1 MSGSPLLRRSIRR
14 LSVAAL
20 SAALCFPVIAV
31 RADDGRMTMAEQGR
45 EFPRGILGLF
55 DSRREPNPEES
66 RIHRLLDMPLNH
78 LGLVVEYHDIA
89 KGLPDPASLTG
100 IRGVV
105 TFFDGAVPNSRGYA
119 QWASDVLDRDI
130 RYVIMG
136 DPGLVVDD
144 GRNGIS
150 LDSLNGLLGRLG
162 LRAENRHVPDSYRVR
177 VFHKTP
183 GMTEFERPL
192 NGPLPGYDIIHA
204 IDPAV
209 KVHLTMQDG
218 DNADTRS
225 DLVTVGPRGGRIA
238 SGYGLYSDP
247 DSNRSLWWLNPFK
260 FFRAAFADGE
270 LPTPDTT
277 TIVGRRIY
285 YSHIDGDGWRDLAES
300 HEPSDDR
307 RRAAEMILAKAVKPY
322 PDLPVTVA
330 PVVADLH
337 PDWSGDERDREIA
350 REFFLLPQV
359 EAGSHTWTHP
369 FDWRFFENHD
379 GEAERA
385 YAGRPLA
392 RIERGYPASRGF
404 SKQPFSLDR
413 EIGGSVAYI
422 DSLLPPGKRTRTVQ
436 WSGDASPYEAALAAA
451 EQASVANINGP
462 ESRLDEDF
470 PSYSQVPAIGFQ
482 VGAHR
487 QIYASSGSENIYTDV
502 WSHRFF
508 GFRHLDRT
516 VGRTETPYRIKPFSI
531 HYHMYSGSKAA
542 GLNAVLANLA
552 LARASRIAPVSTSQF
567 ASIAQGFYATRL
579 YDLGGRRWR
588 IENRGNLQTV
598 RFDKA
603 TFSAVDFKRSRGVLG
618 QNHYQGS
625 LYVALDPI
633 ETAPIVALHD
643 VQDPGRE
650 ESAGQP
656 YVIDSRWLISGLLT
670 SGESWTFT
678 AQGFGAGEMVWQ
690 ASPGNYTVQVEP
702 MTADATAN
710 AGASAPT
717 PTASILA
724 AAAQAASAIVVT
736 AAETGILSFTVD
748 ADATTPVKIRIDRE
762 KGS

>member
-1 MSGSPLLRRSIRR
+1 MSDSPLLRRSLRR
-14 LSVAAL
+14 LSIAAL
-20 SAALCFPVIAV
+20 MTALCFPVIAV
-31 RADDGRMTMAEQGR
+31 RADDGRMSMAEQGR
-45 EFPRGILGLF
+45 ELPRVILGLF

-78 LGLVVEYHDIA
+78 LGLVVKYHDIT
-89 KGLPDPASLTG
+89 KGLPDPASLAG
-100 IRGVV
+100 VRGVV
-105 TFFDGAVPNSRGYA
+105 TFFDGAVPDSRTYA

-162 LRAENRHVPDSYRVR
+162 LRAESRHVPDSYRVR

-192 NGPLPGYDIIHA
+192 NGPLPGYDVIHA

-209 KVHLTMQDG
+209 NALLTLQEG
-218 DNADTRS
+218 DRADTRG
-225 DLVTVGPRGGRIA
+225 DVVTIGPRGGRVA
-238 SGYGLYSDP
+238 AGYDVHADP
-247 DSNRSLWWLNPFK
+247 DSSRTRWWLNPFEYL
-260 FFRAAFADGE
+260 RAAFADAE
-270 LPTPDTT
+270 LPAPDTT

-285 YSHIDGDGWRDLAES
+285 YSHIDGDGWRDLAETND
-300 HEPSDDR
+300 PSDDR
-307 RRAAEMILAKAVKPY
+307 RKAAEMILARALKPY

-337 PDWSGDERDREIA
+337 PDWSGDEDDREIA
-350 REFFLLPQV
+350 REFFRLPQV

-369 FDWRFFENHD
+369 YDWRFFENHD

-385 YAGRPLA
+385 YAGRPLV
-392 RIERGYPASRGF
+392 RVERGYPASRGF

-413 EIGGSVAYI
+413 EIGGSVAYV

-451 EQASVANINGP
+451 EQAGVANINGP
-462 ESRLDEDF
+462 ESRLDEEF

-487 QIYASSGSENIYTDV
+487 QIYASAGSENIYTDT
-502 WSHRFF
+502 WSHQFF

-516 VGRTETPYRIKPFSI
+516 VARTETPYRIKPFNI
-531 HYHMYSGSKAA
+531 YYHMYSGSKAA
-542 GLNAVLANLA
+542 GLNAILANLA
-552 LARASRIAPVSTSQF
+552 LARASRIAPVSASDF
-567 ASIAQGFYATRL
+567 AGIAQGFYAARL
-579 YDLGGRRWR
+579 YDLGDRRWR
-588 IENRGNLQTV
+588 IENRGNLQTI

-603 TFSAVDFKRSRGVLG
+603 AFSAVDVKRSRGVLA
-618 QNHYQGS
+618 QNHHQGS
-625 LYVALDPI
+625 LYVAPVPPEPVPVI
-633 ETAPIVALHD
+633 ARHD

-656 YVIDSRWLISGLLT
+656 YVIDSRWQISGLLT
-670 SGESWTFT
+670 SSDGWTFT

-690 ASPGNYTVQVEP
+690 APPGSYTVRVEP
-702 MTADATAN
+702 MTVDATAN
-710 AGASAPT
+710 AGGASAPT
-717 PTASILA
+717 STASIPA
-724 AAAQAASAIVVT
+724 AAAQAASATIVT
-736 AAETGILSFTVD
+736 TGETGILSLTVD
-748 ADATTPVKIRIDRE
+748 ADATTPVKIRIGR
-762 KGS
+762 